1 MAFIRLFEKNL
12 VPYIQV
18 NAKIKYH
25 DHIHENECRA
35 HSHEHECN
43 VDQNIHLC
51 GQCGKLHSKYFI
63 ENHYCVCQTLFNIIQ
78 KYFEE
83 FISNNFLCRAPPTS
97 NFI

>member
-1 MAFIRLFEKNL
+1 M
-12 VPYIQV
+12 
-18 NAKIKYH
+18 NAKIKCH

-78 KYFEE
+78 KD
-83 FISNNFLCRAPPTS
+83 FINKEPL
-97 NFI
+97 I